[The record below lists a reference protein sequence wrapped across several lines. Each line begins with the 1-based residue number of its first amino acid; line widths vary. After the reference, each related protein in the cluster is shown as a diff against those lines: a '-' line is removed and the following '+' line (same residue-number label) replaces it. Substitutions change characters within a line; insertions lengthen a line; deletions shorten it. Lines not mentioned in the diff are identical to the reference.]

1 MASDVDDMVSCGA
14 RDPGLRRNPHETF
27 AWWQFD
33 LLQGLHH
40 RLGIG
45 GVVRT
50 AMNPDGLV
58 ICSRVEH
65 LFLGRTGDRHERD
78 GANALCQAF
87 DPTADGRQGGFVTD
101 EKPPIEV
108 VRNHERA
115 SGAADRYDVSD
126 LSLLCPADRR
136 TGRMQRNVDG
146 QLFGFGIEVSRG
158 EIASFE
164 IASFARNIQLDM
176 IVGGWGGEVVEVV
189 TAKDYS
195 QHPRCDMPFF

>member
-1 MASDVDDMVSCGA
+1 MASDVDDVVSCGA
-14 RDPGLRRNPHETF
+14 RDFGLRRDPHETF
-27 AWWQFD
+27 ARWQ
-33 LLQGLHH
+33 LYPLQRLHY

-58 ICSRVEH
+58 ICSRVER
-65 LFLGRTGDRHERD
+65 LLLGRTIDRHERD

-87 DPTADGRQGGFVTD
+87 NPTADGRQGGFVTD
-101 EKPPIEV
+101 EEPPVEV
-108 VRNHERA
+108 VRYHERA

-146 QLFGFGIEVSRG
+146 QLFWLQHRNVSG
-158 EIASFE
+158 
-164 IASFARNIQLDM
+164 
-176 IVGGWGGEVVEVV
+176 
-189 TAKDYS
+189 
-195 QHPRCDMPFF
+195 